1 MAFTAARVR
10 GREGERDMP
19 INGQGWEFHIER
31 RTTQRRL
38 SDGKVR
44 TVGTYQVYH
53 DGRPVAGLSGTVAES
68 RGPGDNSM
76 ARNGKRVEAGRYPLW
91 TQDGTKYDT
100 IGYVRN
106 ESVSAR
112 PKPGI
117 ELKDTGRRSE
127 ILIHPGVNGF
137 LSSIGCIN
145 LCTRLPDA
153 AEIIDYPGSRRRVI
167 AVIEDMKAWL
177 GKRFPLENG
186 RRIPDAWAVI
196 DGEP

>member
-1 MAFTAARVR
+1 
-10 GREGERDMP
+10 MP
-19 INGQGWEFHIER
+19 ITGSGWELHIQR
-31 RTTQRRL
+31 QATQRRA

-44 TVGTYQVYH
+44 TVGVYQVYH
-53 DGRPVAGLSGTVAES
+53 DGQAVAGLSGTTAES

-76 ARNGKRVEAGRYPLW
+76 AENGKRVEAGRYPLW

-100 IGYVRN
+100 IGYVQN
-106 ESVSAR
+106 ESVSAK

-117 ELKDTGRRSE
+117 ELMETNKRKE

-153 AEIIDYPGSRRRVI
+153 SEIINYPGSRKRVI
-167 AVIEDMKAWL
+167 ALIDDMAQYL
-177 GKRFPLENG
+177 GARFPSQNS
-186 RRIPDAWAVI
+186 RRIPDTCVVI